1 MAGLANNLSAFA
13 LKNQSGTVID
23 RKEEKTDTESSDRS
37 HAVKDRKR
45 DRAKIMERAI
55 YREKNIN
62 RLRNVFYFHFIGGQD
77 ILSYHLIQVH

>member
-45 DRAKIMERAI
+45 KRTKIMDRSI
-55 YREKNIN
+55 HTTQRYRVRMICRLCNIFFPFT
-62 RLRNVFYFHFIGGQD
+62 L
-77 ILSYHLIQVH
+77 QVGNIS